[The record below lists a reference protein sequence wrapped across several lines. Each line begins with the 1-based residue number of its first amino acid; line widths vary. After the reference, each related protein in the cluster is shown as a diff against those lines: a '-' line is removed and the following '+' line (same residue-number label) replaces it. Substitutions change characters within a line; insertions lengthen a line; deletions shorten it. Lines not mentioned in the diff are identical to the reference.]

1 MSSEFATSKR
11 LCLVAAMVLPLVPKR
26 QAWMRMGMDA
36 GDVFKASLGTNVS
49 QEVGKKKL
57 SKEQLVAKKIY
68 DGSYAEDAIHYL
80 QHICRENKKLGV
92 KLKYEFRRVAGRNG
106 ISRRWTAK
114 SLLSTVVGRKGIY
127 IIFGKC
133 KWNNAIHA
141 ALMKRMRSTKC
152 VGEELEI
159 YSKVAKGNTKKDHAV
174 SVRSDNNGVRLF
186 DNACVN
192 ESVEF
197 SVTNLANKMID
208 VSYCYYYDI
217 YEKGKKSR

>member
-1 MSSEFATSKR
+1 MSGEFAKSKG
-11 LCLVAAMVLPLVPKR
+11 LCLAAAMVLPLVPKR
-26 QAWMRMGMDA
+26 QAWMRMGLD
-36 GDVFKASLGTNVS
+36 GGEVFKASLGTNIS
-49 QEVGKKKL
+49 DGKKKL
-57 SKEQLVAKKIY
+57 SKTKQVDKKLAE
-68 DGSYAEDAIHYL
+68 GSYAEDAVNYL
-80 QHICRENKKLGV
+80 KYVCGENRKLGV

-106 ISRRWTAK
+106 TKRRWTVK

-127 IIFGKC
+127 VIFGKC
-133 KWNNAIHA
+133 KWNNAIHT
-141 ALMKRMRSTKC
+141 ALMKRMRSAKC

-174 SVRSDNNGVRLF
+174 SIRSDDNGVRLF
-186 DNACVN
+186 DNACTN